1 MNTDILRLD
10 APSSRLFLAL
20 QDDLDALFRIGLEGT
35 ADLLGLD
42 RAEGTVGRVGL
53 LAVFAGVNAVAS
65 RALSLTA
72 HDAAHL
78 EAALA
83 VGASRAWLVHS
94 NDPGQEMS
102 IWEFLLQ
109 AFNPS
114 MEPGLYYYPLTTQT
128 KAEQARV
135 AGEGLN
141 TNLAIAAS
149 IAGKIDEG
157 EGHVMDLAPYL
168 LNKLWGIGYF
178 LETGPTSDAGQYVSL
193 LNQQGFPAVTREAVI
208 ALHAGSCLV
217 SGGFL
222 GLLAGAYNFTVNAD
236 AAVKPLGLRVGE
248 AAVFWPEVTTWLNP
262 DSVSV
267 LVSTRVAWSGLVWS
281 WAGIDLPVLG
291 STGSPEI
298 TLGSG
303 CSVGIMI
310 FSAEITARS
319 LGFPFLKGSMEV
331 RVGGRCS
338 IGIEGFYGE
347 GNTMRELREH
357 PAGPGAAAFLRARL

>member
-1 MNTDILRLD
+1 MNTDMLRLD
-10 APSSRLFLAL
+10 APSSRLFLGL
-20 QDDLDALFRIGLEGT
+20 QRDLDALFRIGLEGT
-35 ADLLGLD
+35 ADLLGLG
-42 RAEGTVGRVGL
+42 RAERAVGRFGL

-65 RALSLTA
+65 RAFSITA
-72 HDAAHL
+72 HDAAHM

-83 VGASRAWLVHS
+83 VGASRAWMVRS
-94 NDPGQEMS
+94 SDPGQEMG
-102 IWEFLLQ
+102 IWEFLLE
-109 AFNPS
+109 AFIPTR
-114 MEPGLYYYPLTTQT
+114 EPGLYVYQMASPTL
-128 KAEQARV
+128 AEQARV
-135 AGEGLN
+135 AGEGLD

-149 IAGKIDEG
+149 IARRIDEG

-178 LETGPTSDAGQYVSL
+178 LETGPTSDAGQYVGL

-208 ALHAGSCLV
+208 GLHAASCLV

-222 GLLAGAYNFTVNAD
+222 GLLAGARNFIVNSD
-236 AAVKPLGLRVGE
+236 AAVKPLGLRVGD
-248 AAVFWPEVTTWLNP
+248 ATVYWPEATTWLNP

-267 LVSTRVAWSGLVWS
+267 LVSTHVAWSGLLRS

-291 STGSPEI
+291 NTGSPEI
-298 TLGSG
+298 TVGSG

-310 FSAEITARS
+310 FGAELTTRS
-319 LGFPFLKGSMEV
+319 LGFPFLKGSVEV

-338 IGIEGFYGE
+338 MGIEGFYGE
-347 GNTMRELREH
+347 GNTMRELREY